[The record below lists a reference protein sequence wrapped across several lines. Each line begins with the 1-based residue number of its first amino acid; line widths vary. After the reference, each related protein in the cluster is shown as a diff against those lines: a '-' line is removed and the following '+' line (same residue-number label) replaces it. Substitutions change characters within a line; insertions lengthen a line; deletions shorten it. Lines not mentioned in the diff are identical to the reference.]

1 MKRIIIALFAA
12 LLSLTASAQYVDK
25 ELVVRNGCIYADGT
39 RLSDVEAASY
49 FKDIYGFDRSAD
61 YLRYSRK
68 YRCGLGMTIGGGAA
82 FLAGGS
88 VSAVGFAKILMKG
101 IGKEEFK
108 RAQAMTIA
116 SSFVTLG
123 GAVVMAAGIP
133 TMISGNE
140 KLRNLT
146 AASNSSRKF
155 SLGPA
160 SEGVGLALKF

>member
-1 MKRIIIALFAA
+1 
-12 LLSLTASAQYVDK
+12 
-25 ELVVRNGCIYADGT
+25 
-39 RLSDVEAASY
+39 
-49 FKDIYGFDRSAD
+49 
-61 YLRYSRK
+61 
-68 YRCGLGMTIGGGAA
+68 MTIGGGAA
-82 FLAGGS
+82 FLDGGS

-155 SLGPA
+155 SLRPA